1 MASGWGSDGISAEY
15 VSVSVKR
22 VSQAA
27 DALAHLTEISTQI
40 EAAVVLDREG
50 AVQAA
55 TVDDERAGRIAS
67 GALELFRQAD
77 AQREQELVQL
87 DAALAGGS
95 VFVVRDEERL
105 IAATTGPGPTAGLVF
120 YDLKSAL
127 RSSRRAEA
135 EAQAED
141 EARAGEARDDHAE
154 EERCERVGRWRVG
167 AAIGSAAGA
176 VAAAPARRPQPRPAS
191 SSTSRTARS

>member
-1 MASGWGSDGISAEY
+1 

-22 VSQAA
+22 VSPAA

-40 EAAVVLDREG
+40 KAAVVLDREG
-50 AVQAA
+50 TVQAS

-67 GALELFRQAD
+67 SALELFRQAD

-87 DAALAGGS
+87 DAALSGGS

-105 IAATTGPGPTAGLVF
+105 IAAVTSPGPTAGLVF

-127 RSSRRAEA
+127 RSFAEPPKPKPKRASA
-135 EAQAED
+135 KKK
-141 EARAGEARDDHAE
+141 
-154 EERCERVGRWRVG
+154 
-167 AAIGSAAGA
+167 AATTRKKKDADA
-176 VAAAPARRPQPRPAS
+176 
-191 SSTSRTARS
+191 

>member
-1 MASGWGSDGISAEY
+1 MP
-15 VSVSVKR
+15 
-22 VSQAA
+22 QAA

-50 AVQAA
+50 GVQAA
-55 TVDDERAGRIAS
+55 TVDDERAGRIARA
-67 GALELFRQAD
+67 ALELFRQAD

-87 DAALAGGS
+87 NAALAGGS

-127 RSSRRAEA
+127 RSFAEPKPKPKPKPKPRTPAKRATTK
-135 EAQAED
+135 
-141 EARAGEARDDHAE
+141 RKKDD
-154 EERCERVGRWRVG
+154 
-167 AAIGSAAGA
+167 
-176 VAAAPARRPQPRPAS
+176 AS
-191 SSTSRTARS
+191 P

>member
-1 MASGWGSDGISAEY
+1 M
-15 VSVSVKR
+15 SVSVNR

-27 DALAHLTEISTQI
+27 DALNHLTEISTQI
-40 EAAVVLDREG
+40 QAAVVLDREG

-67 GALELFRQAD
+67 SALELFRQAD

-87 DAALAGGS
+87 EAALGGGS

-105 IAATTGPGPTAGLVF
+105 IAATTVAGPTAGLVF

-127 RSSRRAEA
+127 RSLAAPPEKPKPRRAPA
-135 EAQAED
+135 K
-141 EARAGEARDDHAE
+141 RAATTRKKKDADA
-154 EERCERVGRWRVG
+154 
-167 AAIGSAAGA
+167 
-176 VAAAPARRPQPRPAS
+176 
-191 SSTSRTARS
+191 